1 MTQLI
6 AALERLGTEIE
17 QMAYAADR
25 KGRDARRRR
34 HISFRARRPSLVIAL
49 VLLLLVAA
57 AAAIA
62 ATSGWLTGEPV
73 KERPGMTFKSDV
85 GLGKVIAGSARLAA
99 LRVPDPAG
107 GPPWG
112 IRTLHTTRQ
121 LGCVQVGRVVDGKL
135 GVLGRDGAFGNDDKF
150 HELPP
155 SVLSQSQCAP
165 LDGAGHAFIAI
176 SYSGMPAGGLRDGC
190 AARPFPKQ
198 LLRGSGPPK
207 QPRGGHPLPLCPRS
221 DLRNVL
227 YGTLGPQGK
236 AITYR
241 DPTTGR
247 AATQAAVGPDH
258 AYLVVSRPTA
268 EHPGTGSWYTLQ
280 TPGSGLTAVH
290 YRDGNTCPVASA
302 RRAGGARP
310 CPAKGL
316 VIAPLTGAQVHA
328 PISVTAAAKVE
339 RPLTGPPGDRRPGMA
354 ARRVTVGFRAPIA
367 TPDARSYYVVSFM
380 LGRAAAHRCGF
391 AGMSGP
397 VARSVRAGEAIRQDF
412 WIRPSCHDAIEA
424 TVALHRQGKQPDVDI
439 YAGGRT
445 PADDAIVGRAT
456 LKLP

>member
-1 MTQLI
+1 MSQLI
-6 AALERLGTEIE
+6 APLERLGTGIE

-25 KGRDARRRR
+25 KGGDARRRR

-49 VLLLLVAA
+49 VLLLLFAA
-57 AAAIA
+57 AAAVA

-73 KERPGMTFKSDV
+73 EERPGMTFKSDV

-99 LRVPDPAG
+99 LRVPDPDG

-121 LGCVQVGRVVDGKL
+121 LGCVQVGRVVDGEL

-155 SVLSQSQCAP
+155 GVLSQSQCAP
-165 LDGAGHAFIAI
+165 LDDAGHAFIAI

-190 AARPFPKQ
+190 AARPF
-198 LLRGSGPPK
+198 K
-207 QPRGGHPLPLCPRS
+207 QPRGGHLLPICPRS

-268 EHPGTGSWYTLQ
+268 EHPGTGGWYTLQ
-280 TPGSGLTAVH
+280 TPGSGLTAVR
-290 YRDGNTCPVASA
+290 YRDGSTCRVVSA

-328 PISVTAAAKVE
+328 PISVTAAAEVE
-339 RPLTGPPGDRRPGMA
+339 RPLTGPPGDRRAGPA

-367 TPDARSYYVVSFM
+367 TPDARSYYVVSFV
-380 LGRAAAHRCGF
+380 LERAAARRCGF
-391 AGMSGP
+391 AGLSGP
-397 VARSVRAGEAIRQDF
+397 VARSVHAGEAIRQDF
-412 WIRPSCHDAIEA
+412 WVRPSCHDTIEA
-424 TVALHRQGKQPDVDI
+424 TVALHRQGKQPDVAI

-445 PADDAIVGRAT
+445 RADDAIVGRAT

>member
-1 MTQLI
+1 MSSLI
-6 AALERLGTEIE
+6 APLERLGTEIE

-25 KGRDARRRR
+25 KSGDARRRR
-34 HISFRARRPSLVIAL
+34 HRVLGARRPSFIIAL
-49 VLLLLVAA
+49 VLLLLVTA

-85 GLGKVIAGSARLAA
+85 GLGKVIAGSAHLAA
-99 LRVPDPAG
+99 LRVPDPDG

-112 IRTLHTTRQ
+112 IRTLRTTRQ

-155 SVLSQSQCAP
+155 GVLSQSQCAP

-190 AARPFPKQ
+190 TARPLPKS
-198 LLRGSGPPK
+198 LVPRSRHGS
-207 QPRGGHPLPLCPRS
+207 QPLPICPRS

-241 DPTTGR
+241 DPVTGR
-247 AATQAAVGPDH
+247 SATQDAVGPDH

-268 EHPGTGSWYTLQ
+268 AHPGTGSWFTLQ
-280 TPGSGLTAVH
+280 TPGSGLSAVH
-290 YRDGNTCPVASA
+290 YRDGSTCQVVSA

-316 VIAPLTGAQVHA
+316 VVAPLTHAQVHA
-328 PISVTAAAKVE
+328 PISVTAAAKIE
-339 RPLTGPPGDRRPGMA
+339 RPLTGPPGDRRPGPA
-354 ARRVTVGFRAPIA
+354 ARRLTVGFRAPIA
-367 TPDARSYYVVSFM
+367 TPDARSYYVVSLT
-380 LGRAAAHRCGF
+380 LGRAAAQRCGF
-391 AGMSGP
+391 AGMGGP
-397 VARSVRAGEAIRQDF
+397 VARSVRAGEAIRKDF
-412 WIRPSCHDAIEA
+412 WIRPSCHAAINA
-424 TVALHRQGKQPDVDI
+424 TVALHRQGKKPDVDI
-439 YAGGRT
+439 YAGSRT